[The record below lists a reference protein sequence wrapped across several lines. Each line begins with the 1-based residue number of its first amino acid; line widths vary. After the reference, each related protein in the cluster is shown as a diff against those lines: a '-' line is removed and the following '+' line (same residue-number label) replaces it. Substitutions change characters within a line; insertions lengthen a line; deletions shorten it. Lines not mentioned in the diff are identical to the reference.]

1 MGQNPVRW
9 DLLDHTHTIYLCP
22 KKVSFVN
29 MAKVCLLFG
38 LMLFSAVFAKHDEW
52 YCKVDSDKYQICRK
66 CKTLEEDCD
75 YEAPDDCKCENLKF
89 ANTDCKLDFLKD
101 FLTSTYLL
109 HYI

>member
-1 MGQNPVRW
+1 
-9 DLLDHTHTIYLCP
+9 
-22 KKVSFVN
+22 

-75 YEAPDDCKCENLKF
+75 YEAPDECKCENMKF
-89 ANTDCKLDFLKD
+89 ANTDCKLDFLNDCCK
-101 FLTSTYLL
+101 LGCPRLWRITKNSL
-109 HYI
+109 HNEGIYK